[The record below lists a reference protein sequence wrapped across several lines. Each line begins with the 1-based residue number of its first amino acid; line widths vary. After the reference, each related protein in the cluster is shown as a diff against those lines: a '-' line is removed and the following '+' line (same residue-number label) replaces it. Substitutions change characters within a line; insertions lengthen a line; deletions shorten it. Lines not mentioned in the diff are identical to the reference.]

1 VAELP
6 VPRLLAIKGL
16 VAGQPPADA
25 VEPVGG
31 GRPVDV
37 AQQRPVLVVG
47 RPGSVPPL
55 LVSRV
60 VPVPRVLGGGV
71 VPIPGL
77 LGGG

>member
-1 VAELP
+1 VVELS
-6 VPRLLAIKGL
+6 VPRLLAIEGP

-25 VEPVGG
+25 VELVGD
-31 GRPVDV
+31 GRPIDV

-47 RPGSVPPL
+47 GPGS
-55 LVSRV
+55 